1 MYLFFLYYGKIRK
14 FESIIFHI
22 DRLQKQ
28 IVVEWESLKK
38 KNKYKNRKEREKN
51 WCKRK
56 KTNKREKKGRDLLGF

>member
-38 KNKYKNRKEREKN
+38 KKISIKIEKKEKKIDVKEK
-51 WCKRK
+51 KQ
-56 KTNKREKKGRDLLGF
+56 TREKKREEIC